1 VALFTRT
8 FGVKPW
14 LTAASIANFTR
25 IYAAGDTRESVAHVW
40 LVDPLLKTLEVFR
53 LDGESYRMVHTWRGS
68 VSVRAEP
75 FDAIE
80 LELAILWAT

>member
-25 IYAAGDTRESVAHVW
+25 IYAAGDTGVRDIAV
-40 LVDPLLKTLEVFR
+40 VDECVYIARQYKGYL
-53 LDGESYRMVHTWRGS
+53 S
-68 VSVRAEP
+68 
-75 FDAIE
+75 I
-80 LELAILWAT
+80 LARKRPW